1 MKEFIT
7 VVLNKK
13 VEGLRKRESAT
24 HQFEDENFNKKS
36 SSKITVAEFWNDYY
50 SRKHVAHSFY
60 ETDFFISIT
69 FEN

>member
-7 VVLNKK
+7 VTLNKK

-24 HQFEDENFNKKS
+24 HQFEDGDFKRKS
-36 SSKITVAEFWNDYY
+36 GSRISVSEFWNDYY
-50 SRKHVAHSFY
+50 SRKHIALSYY
-60 ETDFFISIT
+60 ETEFFISIT